1 MRKLRF
7 LILTIVCVLL
17 TAQSGLARITA
28 MSDTQMKGVTAQA
41 GIAVTATD
49 QLDFASETGTIFY
62 GDTDGTDGTAG
73 YLSLTGVSFAGS
85 VRFNESAQVRVETGK
100 MGAGSTEIA
109 AVEISMTDMTL
120 DIDHITIDAIRVG
133 SAPGQGASFG
143 SFGIY
148 DMHTRISGNVRISA
162 HQ

>member
-7 LILTIVCVLL
+7 LIMTIVCVLL

-28 MSDTQMKGVTAQA
+28 MTDVEMKDVTAQA
-41 GIAVTATD
+41 GITMTAVD
-49 QLDFASETGTIFY
+49 QVDFASEIGTIYY
-62 GDTDGTDGTAG
+62 GDTDGTDGNAA

-85 VRFNESAQVRVETGK
+85 VNFANPADIRIETGG
-100 MGAGSTEIA
+100 MGGGSVEIA
-109 AVEISMTDMTL
+109 AIDITLNDMTL

-148 DMHTRISGNVRISA
+148 DMHTSISGNVRISTFR
-162 HQ
+162 